1 MTTRALYVAD
11 VTLVL
16 GWAMFR
22 TVAGPLS
29 PSFPWLG
36 IPLLVGFV
44 LLAGSSVRKRG
55 YEKYRRKW
63 PPVVGTGLLASY
75 FVFAATVTVR
85 GYVRGTVIA
94 SVVQLGFVLGLVAFV
109 VVCFAVALL
118 DLRSARMNETD

>member
-22 TVAGPLS
+22 TVAGPLG

-36 IPLLVGFV
+36 IPLLLGLI
-44 LLAGSSVRKRG
+44 LLAKYSVSKRS

-75 FVFAATVTVR
+75 FVFAAIMTVR

-94 SVVQLGFVLGLVAFV
+94 SVAQLGFVLGLIVFV
-109 VVCFAVALL
+109 VVCFAAALW
-118 DLRSARMNETD
+118 DLSHAG